1 MKLDFNQYAGS
12 VLEKDFICIEK
23 VKFLKKKKK

>member
-23 VKFLKKKKK
+23 VKFLKKK